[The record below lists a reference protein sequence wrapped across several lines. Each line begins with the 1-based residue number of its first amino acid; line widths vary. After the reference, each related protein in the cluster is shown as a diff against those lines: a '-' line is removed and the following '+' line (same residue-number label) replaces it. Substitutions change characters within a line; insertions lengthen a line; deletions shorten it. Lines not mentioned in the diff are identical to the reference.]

1 MGQNHKQL
9 VKGMSYTFLETF
21 LYFKNYIET
30 KSYQKIQERY
40 KREWMMMKGK

>member
-9 VKGMSYTFLETF
+9 VRGMSYTFLETF

-30 KSYQKIQERY
+30 KVTKKF
-40 KREWMMMKGK
+40 KRGIKENG